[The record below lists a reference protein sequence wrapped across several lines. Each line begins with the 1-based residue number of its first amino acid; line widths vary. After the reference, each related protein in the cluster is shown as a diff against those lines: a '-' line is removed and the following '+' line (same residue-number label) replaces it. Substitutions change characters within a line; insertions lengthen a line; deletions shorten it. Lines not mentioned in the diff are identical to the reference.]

1 MQMDPRLIVLK
12 VIVHQK
18 PIVQSLLLPQLK
30 EEWKVVP
37 PKKTHEAEAEVVVVG
52 KKFAIVV
59 VVEMKK
65 HHTVTELMVW
75 YDLLAR
81 ENSTVVVAPAGTT
94 LLPNHIK
101 LSYTFLL
108 SDTSLVLIPSLVVF
122 LSKKG

>member
-1 MQMDPRLIVLK
+1 MDPRLIVLK

-18 PIVQSLLLPQLK
+18 PIVQNLLLLEQLK
-30 EEWKVVP
+30 VEWKVGL
-37 PKKTHEAEAEVVVVG
+37 PKKTHEAEAEVVVVE

-65 HHTVTELMVW
+65 HHTVKELMVW

-81 ENSTVVVAPAGTT
+81 ENSTVVVAPAGTL

-101 LSYTFLL
+101 
-108 SDTSLVLIPSLVVF
+108 
-122 LSKKG
+122 